1 MLLSVITDFYE
12 SARADQNTGGA
23 LLEFPV
29 RTAMHGTSHVS
40 SAISAIVLSWTTLG
54 IV

>member
-1 MLLSVITDFYE
+1 MLLSVMTDFYE
-12 SARADQNTGGA
+12 STRADQNTGGA

-29 RTAMHGTSHVS
+29 RTAMHGKSPVS
-40 SAISAIVLSWTTLG
+40 SAISTIVLSWTTLA